1 MDILI
6 PIAIITALIFF
17 NGLFVAV
24 EFAVVASS
32 NTRMAQLA
40 EEGSASAA
48 RVMLILNDTRWQTRF
63 IIMAQLGITLS
74 SLGLGMY
81 GEHTIAE
88 WILSPLEHYGVDY
101 GFFTIATAHTLASVL
116 AIGLMTY
123 LHVVL
128 GEVMPKS
135 VALQAPEATALRVIG
150 PVSVIE
156 RIFSPAIF
164 VLNTIASAIMRAV
177 GVPEM
182 DVHDRLISPEELEII
197 VEESF
202 EGGLIEPSEQL
213 FIENILDMR
222 ERTVGQVMTPRTRI
236 VGISADEAE
245 AQVLSFVCASN
256 HSRYPIY
263 EGDLDQIIGF
273 LHVKDL
279 ARHQLNGTAP
289 FDLRQMAQR
298 RPAIVVPETLSLELM
313 LQRFQ
318 QERGALAVVI
328 DEFGGTAG
336 IVTIEDL
343 LEEVVGE
350 IQDEFDIE
358 RAPFELIADR
368 RLRVDGSLLLHELDQ
383 HFDIDFTDEEVDTV
397 GGLLMAHLGHIPAVG
412 ESIEVSGVRYTVESV
427 EGRAVDT
434 ALVQLPEP
442 PPDEDDPDASP
453 ESLADLL
460 KSRAEQIAH
469 EAAEAEAAKTD
480 DENTREG

>member
-1 MDILI
+1 MSHFHQTDGHLFLTEMDYFFPVAI
-6 PIAIITALIFF
+6 IAILIFF

-24 EFAVVASS
+24 EFAVVGSS

-40 EEGSASAA
+40 KEGSASAA
-48 RVMLILNDTRWQTRF
+48 RVMQILTDTRGQTRF

-88 WILSPLEHYGVDY
+88 WILSLLEQYGVER
-101 GFFTIATAHTLASVL
+101 GRFNLATALQAASVL

-135 VALQAPEATALRVIG
+135 LALQAPEATALRVIG

-156 RIFSPAIF
+156 RIFSPLIY
-164 VLNTIASAIMRAV
+164 VLNAIARALLRSV

-182 DVHDRLISPEELEII
+182 DSKSRVTSPQELELI

-202 EGGLIEPSEQL
+202 EEGLIEPSEQL
-213 FIENILDMR
+213 YIENILDLR

-236 VGISADEAE
+236 VGLSADETE
-245 AQVLSFVCASN
+245 ERVLAFVCSSK

-263 EGDLDQIIGF
+263 EGDLDQIRGF

-279 ARHQLNGTAP
+279 ARHQLQATEP
-289 FDLRQMAQR
+289 LDLRICAQH
-298 RPAIVVPETLSLELM
+298 RPVIIVPETLSLDLM
-313 LQRFQ
+313 LQRFRE
-318 QERGALAVVI
+318 ERGALAVVI

-350 IQDEFDIE
+350 IQDEFDLE
-358 RAPFELIADR
+358 RAPFELVSDSSPKDDR
-368 RLRVDGSLLLHELDQ
+368 MNGETMPNASRPTQQLRVAGALLLHELHQ

-397 GGLLMAHLGHIPAVG
+397 GGLIMAHLGRIPAVG
-412 ESIEVSGVRYTVESV
+412 DTIELNGIRYTVESV
-427 EGRAVDT
+427 EGRAVDS
-434 ALVQLPEP
+434 ALVELP
-442 PPDEDDPDASP
+442 SF
-453 ESLADLL
+453 
-460 KSRAEQIAH
+460 
-469 EAAEAEAAKTD
+469 
-480 DENTREG
+480 